1 MGAVG
6 DIYLSVVPVQ
16 LSCPTAAVAALFV
29 EKGVKSNLP
38 GRHGMRQDEK
48 NGAMHGSS
56 IEFLTTIRPLISFH
70 PVLLPFLLLYP
81 V

>member
-29 EKGVKSNLP
+29 EKSVKSNLP

-48 NGAMHGSS
+48 TVQCMGHRLNS
-56 IEFLTTIRPLISFH
+56 
-70 PVLLPFLLLYP
+70 
-81 V
+81 